1 MRTRHLFCQITLLIG
16 LLCLSQASN
25 AIDVWATPIKAG
37 GPLAGKKDCQFE
49 VITAWEGRQ
58 LSWDGPCKDG
68 KAHGQG
74 VLRAYKK
81 DAPPQLFYG
90 VLDHGEL
97 RKGVIDN
104 ADGGY
109 FVGEFASGVLKPTDD
124 ATVGALTV
132 DTFHLASEIAK
143 AYSVRLN
150 KAGNAASAA
159 FYLKQSQ
166 KLSAQMD

>member
-1 MRTRHLFCQITLLIG
+1 MRIRHLFCQITLLIG
-16 LLCLSQASN
+16 ALCLSQASN
-25 AIDVWATPIKAG
+25 AIDMWATQIKVG
-37 GPLAGKKDCQFE
+37 GPLAGKKDCQFQ
-49 VITAWEGRQ
+49 VISAWEGHQ

-81 DAPPQLFYG
+81 EALPQIFYG

-104 ADGGY
+104 ADGY
-109 FVGEFASGVLKPTDD
+109 IVGEFASGVLKPTDD

-132 DTFHLASEIAK
+132 DAFHLASEIAK
-143 AYSVRLN
+143 AYSVRL
-150 KAGNAASAA
+150 KKDGNAASAV
-159 FYLKQSQ
+159 FYFKQSQ
-166 KLSAQMD
+166 KLLAQMD